1 MADVD
6 PDDGPFV
13 SPPVVLI
20 IGLSNVIISVLV
32 ISNCPIVIAA
42 FRFRLRDDVDL
53 HLRVVAAFH
62 SVASHLCFRVT
73 YYGLCFFCRFELL
86 TLNLLPP
93 HQENYLKIQNLNRL
107 STV

>member
-42 FRFRLRDDVDL
+42 FRFLLSDDVDL

-62 SVASHLCFRVT
+62 SVASHLFVMVT
-73 YYGLCFFCRFELL
+73 SYVLCFVS
-86 TLNLLPP
+86 
-93 HQENYLKIQNLNRL
+93 I
-107 STV
+107 